1 MEMSE
6 KIKICSACKNREF
19 NSESGIVC
27 SLTKEK
33 PSFNDACDNYIVDET
48 KSVVCDDAETK
59 SPILKALN
67 NSTWA
72 FIFGGLIFG
81 ILRGELTKK
90 NYVFD
95 WDSLNLKIQVWVAIS
110 VVVFALNSL
119 ITYFIKRPNER
130 KEDGDISGWL
140 AFFIWVY
147 VGIGAANTLV
157 TSIIHTI
164 GQGLNGPFFYVYIVS
179 SIFLF
184 VIAILTIVAFY
195 KRKTN
200 AVSLAYTFVTMRAL
214 DGIATLVVAMTS
226 ASTDPTMYGQA
237 GGLLIWA
244 IIWGIYLHLSTKVKC
259 RIPLPERTSG
269 IIGKIFIAI
278 YAICLTVYTGAI
290 VYTQTADNP
299 RNILLSNSSYIAQCV
314 AESNKELPM
323 ELGNGMT
330 IQRMSIEENSIVYV
344 YQYTNEYLSESDLDY
359 LSDEAVVS
367 RHESLYNMSKSSEG
381 NEFFYTCFECGYNVV
396 YRYIDAVAKTLY
408 TVTMTAEDY
417 KAIKAGEIYKCP
429 NSELEDMLRK
439 YNVKQPTEYG
449 GGLTLCDIY
458 LTSDKK
464 TLVYKVRLPQ
474 MSADMYSTVTPAYL
488 NDYFFRN
495 LPDLSDF
502 IMRLAVVN
510 QMTICFDISTASG
523 VKYTKVNITP
533 DKYNNL

>member
-1 MEMSE
+1 MTD
-6 KIKICSACKNREF
+6 KIKVCSTCKNRDF
-19 NSESGIVC
+19 DPSSGIVC

-33 PSFNDACDNYIVDET
+33 PSFENECDKYIGKEQRET
-48 KSVVCDDAETK
+48 SSTPLDFKPQKGSG
-59 SPILKALN
+59 LKF
-67 NSTWA
+67 WA
-72 FIFGGLIFG
+72 ISFIVAGLYG
-81 ILRGELTKK
+81 ILRGEFTK
-90 NYVFD
+90 NSLVFD
-95 WDSLNLKIQVWVAIS
+95 WDS
-110 VVVFALNSL
+110 FALKMQIWTIFSL
-119 ITYFIKRPNER
+119 VIVALYSVISHFIKKPSER
-130 KEDGDISGWL
+130 IEDGSISGWL
-140 AFFIWVY
+140 AFFIWIY
-147 VGIGAANTLV
+147 VGFGSLYSLILNIAQPL
-157 TSIIHTI
+157 S
-164 GQGLNGPFFYVYIVS
+164 QGLNGPSIYAYIALCLM
-179 SIFLF
+179 LF
-184 VIAILTIVAFY
+184 AVAVLVIIAFY

-200 AVSLAYTFVTMRAL
+200 ALSLAYTFIAMRAL
-214 DGIATLVVAMTS
+214 EGIYTLVVAITS
-226 ASTDPTMYGQA
+226 NDTSMYPQA
-237 GGLLIWA
+237 GGLLMWAVIWVV
-244 IIWGIYLHLSTKVKC
+244 YLHFSNKVKTI
-259 RIPLPERTSG
+259 IPIHERTIG
-269 IIGKIFIAI
+269 IFEKLVIAI
-278 YAICLTVYTGAI
+278 YTICLTAYTGAI
-290 VYTQTADNP
+290 VYTHTADNP

-359 LSDEAVVS
+359 LFDEAVVS

-408 TVTMTAEDY
+408 TVTMTPEDY

-458 LTSDKK
+458 LTSDNK
-464 TLVYKVRLPQ
+464 TLLYKVRLPQ

-533 DKYNNL
+533 DKYNKIK

>member
-1 MEMSE
+1 MKTVDE
-6 KIKICSACKNREF
+6 KIQQCKVCKNRDF
-19 NSESGIVC
+19 DPMCGIVC

-33 PSFNDACDNYIVDET
+33 PSFEN
-48 KSVVCDDAETK
+48 VCDDFVGIEQQASSSAFVDTK
-59 SPILKALN
+59 PAKGSGLKF
-67 NSTWA
+67 WA
-72 FIFGGLIFG
+72 ISFIVSGLFG
-81 ILRGELTKK
+81 ILRSEFTK
-90 NYVFD
+90 NSYVFD
-95 WDSLNLKIQVWVAIS
+95 WDSLALRMQVWTIFSLVIVALYS
-110 VVVFALNSL
+110 V
-119 ITYFIKRPNER
+119 IMHFIKKPSER
-130 KEDGDISGWL
+130 VEDGSISGWL
-140 AFFIWVY
+140 AFFIWIY
-147 VGIGAANTLV
+147 VGVGSLYSLILNIVQPL
-157 TSIIHTI
+157 S
-164 GQGLNGPFFYVYIVS
+164 QGLYGPYFYTYIAS
-179 SIFLF
+179 CLILF
-184 VIAILTIVAFY
+184 AVGVLTIIAFY

-200 AVSLAYTFVTMRAL
+200 AVSLAYAFIAMRAL
-214 DGIATLVVAMTS
+214 EGVSTLVIAIISNDTS
-226 ASTDPTMYGQA
+226 MYPQA

-278 YAICLTVYTGAI
+278 YAICLTIYTGAI

-408 TVTMTAEDY
+408 TVTMTPEDY

-474 MSADMYSTVTPAYL
+474 MTADMYSTVTPAYL

-533 DKYNNL
+533 DKYNKIK